1 MARKDNRS
9 YYDEF
14 AQWYER
20 ERHDGYHRVIDDL
33 QVDLL
38 RQHVRGC
45 DVLEVGC
52 GTGLLLHRVQSM
64 ARSARGIDISPGML
78 ELARERGLDV
88 VEGCATDL
96 PFESESFDVVYS
108 FKVLAHVRD
117 IERAVTECSRVV
129 RPGGRL
135 FLEFYNPY
143 SLRYLAKRLAGP
155 KKISESTT
163 ESAVYTRW
171 DGPEEIA
178 EYFPSQIELE
188 GFAGVRIFTP
198 AAVIHDI
205 PGVAEALRALEFAG
219 RDSPL
224 GRFGGF
230 LIAQATKKPD
240 RQGAP
245 AGARGVNASISD
257 CGEIR

>member
-1 MARKDNRS
+1 MAQKDNRS

-38 RQHVRGC
+38 REHVRGC

-52 GTGLLLHRVQSM
+52 GTGLLLHRIESLTRR
-64 ARSARGIDISPGML
+64 AKGIDLSPGML
-78 ELARERGLDV
+78 ELARKRGLDV
-88 VEGCATDL
+88 VEGCATEL
-96 PFESESFDVVYS
+96 PFESASFDVVYS

-117 IERAVTECSRVV
+117 IEKAVAECSRVV

-143 SLRYLAKRLAGP
+143 SLRYLAKRVAGP
-155 KKISESTT
+155 QKISESTR

-171 DGPEEIA
+171 DGPEEIV
-178 EYFPSQIELE
+178 EYFPKEVELE
-188 GFAGVRIFTP
+188 GWSGVRIFTP
-198 AAVIHDI
+198 AAAAFEVPMVSD
-205 PGVAEALRALEFAG
+205 ALRLMEFAG
-219 RDSPL
+219 RDSAL

-230 LIAQATKKPD
+230 LV
-240 RQGAP
+240 
-245 AGARGVNASISD
+245 ARGRKKGSAAS
-257 CGEIR
+257 

>member
-14 AQWYER
+14 AGWYER

-38 RQHVRGC
+38 GEHVRDR

-52 GTGLLLHRVQSM
+52 GTGLLLHRVAQL
-64 ARSARGIDISPGML
+64 ARRARGIDISPGML
-78 ELARERGLDV
+78 ELARKRGLDV

-96 PFESESFDVVYS
+96 PFDSASFDVVYS

-117 IERAVTECSRVV
+117 IEEAVAECSRVV
-129 RPGGRL
+129 RPGGLL

-143 SLRYLAKRLAGP
+143 SLRFLAKRLAGP
-155 KKISESTT
+155 KKISDATR

-171 DGPEEIA
+171 DGPEQIVD
-178 EYFPSQIELE
+178 YFPAEVDIE
-188 GFAGVRIFTP
+188 GWSGVRIFTP
-198 AAVIHDI
+198 AAVAYEV
-205 PGVAEALRALEFAG
+205 PVVAEALRAIEFAG
-219 RDSPL
+219 RDTPL

-230 LIAQATKKPD
+230 LV
-240 RQGAP
+240 
-245 AGARGVNASISD
+245 ARARKNGRKS
-257 CGEIR
+257 R